1 MNEISVRKATKDDLD
16 ALLEF
21 EQGIV
26 SNERPFDET
35 LKEGEIHYYDLAEMI
50 TAPHITVVVAELG
63 NEIIGSGYARIE
75 IAKPYQKHSDYAY
88 LGCMYVK
95 PEYRGK
101 GVNSRVLEGLKEWCR
116 ERGIHELRLEVY
128 TDNTPAVKAYEKA
141 GFRPLL
147 TWMRL
152 GLDE

>member
-1 MNEISVRKATKDDLD
+1 MTKITVRKATIEDLEV
-16 ALLEF
+16 LLAF

-26 SNERPFDET
+26 SNERPFDGT

-50 TAPHITVVVAELG
+50 AADDVHVIVAVAG

-75 IAKPYQKHSDYAY
+75 TAKAYQKHSTYAY
-88 LGCMYVK
+88 LGFMFVTA
-95 PEYRGK
+95 EHRGK
-101 GVNSRVLEGLKEWCR
+101 GVNNRVLEGLKEWCR

-128 TDNTPAVKAYEKA
+128 TENAPAIKAYEKA
-141 GFRPLL
+141 GFKPLL
-147 TWMRL
+147 TWMRI

>member
-1 MNEISVRKATKDDLD
+1 MNEISVRKATVEDLD
-16 ALLEF
+16 ALLAF

-26 SNERPFDET
+26 TNERPFDGT

-50 TAPHITVVVAELG
+50 TADHVRVIVAAAG

-75 IAKPYQKHSDYAY
+75 TAKAYQKHSLYAY
-88 LGCMYVK
+88 LGFMYVK

-101 GVNSRVLEGLKEWCR
+101 GVNKLVLAALQDWCR
-116 ERGIHELRLEVY
+116 ERNIHELRLEVY
-128 TDNTPAVKAYEKA
+128 TENLPAVKAYEKA
-141 GFRPLL
+141 GFKPLL
-147 TWMRL
+147 TWMRI

>member
-1 MNEISVRKATKDDLD
+1 MNEISVRKATIEDLD
-16 ALLEF
+16 VLLAF

-26 SNERPFDET
+26 SSERPFDGT

-50 TAPHITVVVAELG
+50 TADYVLVVVAEAG

-75 IAKPYQKHSDYAY
+75 VAKPYQKHTDYAY

-95 PEYRGK
+95 PGYRGK
-101 GVNSRVLEGLKEWCR
+101 GVINLVLKGLKEWCR
-116 ERGIHELRLEVY
+116 DHGIHELRLEVY
-128 TDNTPAVKAYEKA
+128 TENVPAIKAYEKA
-141 GFRPLL
+141 GFKPLL
-147 TWMRL
+147 TWMRI

>member
-1 MNEISVRKATKDDLD
+1 MTKITVRKATIEDLEV
-16 ALLEF
+16 LLAF

-26 SNERPFDET
+26 SNERPFDGT

-50 TAPHITVVVAELG
+50 AADDVHVIVAVAG

-75 IAKPYQKHSDYAY
+75 TAKAYQKHSTYAY
-88 LGCMYVK
+88 LGFMFVTA
-95 PEYRGK
+95 EHRGK
-101 GVNSRVLEGLKEWCR
+101 GVNNRVLEGLKEWCR

-128 TDNTPAVKAYEKA
+128 TDNTSAVKAYEKA
-141 GFRPLL
+141 GFKPLL